1 MSISSSGDQEKRM
14 SEKLSLSRR
23 DFLGIATWAIGGLIS
38 LGMGIPAIAYIIGP
52 ALKRVESQE
61 WMRLGAASKVEI
73 GVPTLFKTK
82 IERQTGWVTNQT
94 ELSIYVLTEN
104 GRDFAAMS
112 NICTHL
118 GCRVRWNAD
127 QEQFFCPCHNA
138 VFDKDGNVLDGPPPR
153 PLDRYEIDVVDDQL
167 YVLGG

>member
-1 MSISSSGDQEKRM
+1 MSISPSNDQEKRM
-14 SEKLSLSRR
+14 SDKPSISRR

-61 WMRLGAASKVEI
+61 WIRLGAASKVEI

-82 IERQTGWVTNQT
+82 IERQTGWITSET
-94 ELSIYVLTEN
+94 ELSIYVITEN

-112 NICTHL
+112 NVCTHL

-138 VFDKDGNVLDGPPPR
+138 VFDKDGNVVAGPPPR
-153 PLDRYEIDVVDDQL
+153 PLDRYEINVEDDQL